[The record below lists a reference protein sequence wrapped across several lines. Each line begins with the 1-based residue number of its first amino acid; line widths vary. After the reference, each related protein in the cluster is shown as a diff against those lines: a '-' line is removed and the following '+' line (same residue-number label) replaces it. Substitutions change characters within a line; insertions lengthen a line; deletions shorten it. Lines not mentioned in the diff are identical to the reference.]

1 MSRKHLPQEPETAY
15 SIPAT
20 RHLPTLRRLTGVA
33 LWLLVLL
40 MQTTDADEQP
50 SVVKSRTSNGPV
62 TALALS
68 PDEQFLLVAD
78 HAGLE
83 VLSLSGAGSGMRKS
97 FEVDHLDDLEFLP
110 DGSLLAVAG
119 GTPGQFGIVEILRW
133 PTLER
138 AVVVRDFDEVVT
150 SVAWSPDG
158 GYLAAGCHD
167 SVIRIC
173 EPVSGKIVATAS
185 NHSRAITDL
194 AWTKIENDQQSGS
207 VLISTSLDQSVRV
220 FELKADAGSL
230 ELTQLRVLD
239 QHTREVQGLTV
250 ARGAS
255 RFQNGKL
262 TVATWGDDRTLR
274 FWQPSNGRLLRF
286 ARLDHEVAAAAWDN
300 AGRSVF
306 AALTSGALVQISL
319 ETAKV
324 NSVKETST
332 PVTKMLFQ
340 QQPAQVIAGDLN
352 GQIHTRKGEQFQEIH
367 PVSRKAD

>member
-1 MSRKHLPQEPETAY
+1 M
-15 SIPAT
+15 
-20 RHLPTLRRLTGVA
+20 
-33 LWLLVLL
+33 WLLVLL
-40 MQTTDADEQP
+40 MQATDADEQP
-50 SVVKSRTSNGPV
+50 SVLKTPTLNSPV
-62 TALALS
+62 TALAIS

-97 FEVDHLDDLEFLP
+97 FEVDHLNDLEFSPNGL
-110 DGSLLAVAG
+110 LLAVAG

-158 GYLAAGCHD
+158 GSLAAGCHD

-173 EPVSGKIVATAS
+173 EPASGKVVATAS

-194 AWTKIENDQQSGS
+194 AWTKTENDQQSGS

-220 FELKADAGSL
+220 FEWKADAGSP
-230 ELTQLRVLD
+230 ELMQLRVLD
-239 QHTREVQGLTV
+239 LHTREVQGLAV

-274 FWQPSNGRLLRF
+274 FWQPLSGRLLRF
-286 ARLDHEVAAAAWDN
+286 ARLDREVVAAAWEDN
-300 AGRSVF
+300 GTSVI
-306 AALTSGALVQISL
+306 AALTNGDLVRITL
-319 ETAKV
+319 ATAEPSPV
-324 NSVKETST
+324 GPASS
-332 PVTKMLFQ
+332 PVTRVLFRK
-340 QQPAQVIAGDLN
+340 QPVELIAGDFR
-352 GQIHTRKGEQFQEIH
+352 GQLQALSGEYYQENMPIL
-367 PVSRKAD
+367 RRAE